1 LRCCRRGDLF
11 EIRLVSSESPW
22 APGQCASSKN
32 VLRRGGYGETVRYVK
47 IYDVRHTR
55 RSSVFTIIGTRKN
68 GRTKIRH
75 NCGGGATMFQSV
87 LSVVI
92 AAQSHAS

>member
-1 LRCCRRGDLF
+1 M
-11 EIRLVSSESPW
+11 
-22 APGQCASSKN
+22 GQS

-47 IYDVRHTR
+47 IYDVHHTR

-75 NCGGGATMFQSV
+75 NCGGGATLFQSV